1 MNQLAQNVD
10 FNTIQSQGLPGFK
23 FSTGTV
29 GSVTSALLPYIFAIA
44 GIILLLFLI
53 SAGISYMTARGDP
66 KAISGAQ
73 ARITYALIG
82 FIIILLAYWGAQA
95 AGLILGLGQITN
107 TFKYTPPF

>member
-1 MNQLAQNVD
+1 MKNLAQNVD

-29 GSVTSALLPYIFAIA
+29 GSVISALLPYIFAIS

-53 SAGISYMTARGDP
+53 SAGISYMTSKGDP
-66 KAISGAQ
+66 KAISSAQ

-82 FIIILLAYWGAQA
+82 FVIILLAYWGAQA
-95 AGLILGLGQITN
+95 AGLILGLGSISN
-107 TFKYTPPF
+107 IFK